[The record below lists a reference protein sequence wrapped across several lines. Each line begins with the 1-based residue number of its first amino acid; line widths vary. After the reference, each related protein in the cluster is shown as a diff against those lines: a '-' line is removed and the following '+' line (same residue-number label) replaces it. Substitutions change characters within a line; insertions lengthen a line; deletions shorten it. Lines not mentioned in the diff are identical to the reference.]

1 MEKTEGMSKEI
12 KRQMRLAMPLSVA
25 NLLMFALQFVS
36 IMLVGHISHQKL
48 AGASIAISF
57 VNSIGFSVLMGVSS
71 ALDTL
76 CGQSYGAENYKMV
89 GLHLQRAMVICVL
102 ASIPLAFAMAFS
114 GTLLILLRQVP
125 EISMAAQSYAQLMIP
140 SLFAFGLI
148 QCILRFLQ
156 AQKIVVPIMLSAGMT
171 AIFHCVNC
179 WFFTFK
185 TGLGYRGAALSV
197 SISYWFNLL
206 LLVIYVIFSPS
217 CKSTWTGLSR
227 GAFHG
232 LWDFLKLAIPS
243 TLMVC
248 FQNWQFELLL
258 LLAGLLTNPEL
269 QTSLMSISQNISSLV
284 YVIPL
289 GVSGAVSTR
298 ISNELGAKNP
308 RAAVLAV
315 LSAAISIIIEGL
327 VVGFVMI
334 GGRQLWGHAYTS
346 ERVVVNA
353 VAAMI
358 SIIIEGLVVGFVMIG
373 GRQLWGN
380 AYTSERVVVNAVA
393 AMVPWIALSHCI
405 DGFQCVL
412 LGTIRGSG
420 KQMVGA
426 FVCLGSYYLVG
437 IPASILLGFVFHLG
451 VKGLWIGNI
460 CAILVQDLVLL
471 TMTVFTD
478 WEKQVTKAM
487 ERVQPSEKPSS
498 PLTSDP
504 NYWIFNT
511 HALVS
516 SFSISFDSSE

>member
-1 MEKTEGMSKEI
+1 MREECKGKRIEIDRKSMEKMDEMSTEV
-12 KRQMRLAMPLSVA
+12 KRQMRLAMPLTIA

-36 IMLVGHISHQKL
+36 IMLVGHINHQKL

-76 CGQSYGAENYKMV
+76 CGQSFGAENYKMV

-102 ASIPLAFAMAFS
+102 ASIPLAFAMGFS
-114 GTLLILLRQVP
+114 GTILILLRQVP

-156 AQKIVVPIMLSAGMT
+156 AQKIVVPIMLGAGMT
-171 AIFHCVNC
+171 AIFHGVNC

-197 SISYWFNLL
+197 SLSYWFNLL

-232 LWDFLKLAIPS
+232 LLDFLKLVIPS

-269 QTSLMSISQNISSLV
+269 QTSLMSISQNISSVV
-284 YVIPL
+284 YMIPL

-298 ISNELGAKNP
+298 ISNELGAANP

-315 LSAAISIIIEGL
+315 FTAAISIVVEGL
-327 VVGFVMI
+327 VVGFGMI
-334 GGRQLWGHAYTS
+334 GGRRLWGHAYTS
-346 ERVVVNA
+346 E
-353 VAAMI
+353 
-358 SIIIEGLVVGFVMIG
+358 
-373 GRQLWGN
+373 
-380 AYTSERVVVNAVA
+380 SEVVNAVA

-420 KQMVGA
+420 RQKVGA

-437 IPASILLGFVFHLG
+437 IPASILLGFVFHLK

-460 CAILVQDLVLL
+460 CAIFVQDMVLFS
-471 TMTVFTD
+471 MTVFTD
-478 WEKQVTKAM
+478 WEKQAKKAV
-487 ERVQPSEKPSS
+487 ERAQLSERSS
-498 PLTSDP
+498 NLQASDP
-504 NYWIFNT
+504 TRWISNIQSTRF
-511 HALVS
+511 
-516 SFSISFDSSE
+516 SFSMSIDEEE